1 MQYEEPNALADAL
14 DRAARRAAREQDA
27 AALRLAA
34 AVLRDDARAASE
46 RQSQFLAA
54 LDPLQLIGVAA
65 LVLDQRAASG
75 ASNAR
80 AAAHVHAA
88 GLILTEGA
96 QNRPG
101 EPPPGRCG
109 KGTT

>member
-34 AVLRDDARAASE
+34 AVLRDNKRAAE
-46 RQSQFLAA
+46 QQTQFLAT
-54 LDPLQLIGVAA
+54 LDPLQLISVAA

-88 GLILTEGA
+88 GLILTEGE